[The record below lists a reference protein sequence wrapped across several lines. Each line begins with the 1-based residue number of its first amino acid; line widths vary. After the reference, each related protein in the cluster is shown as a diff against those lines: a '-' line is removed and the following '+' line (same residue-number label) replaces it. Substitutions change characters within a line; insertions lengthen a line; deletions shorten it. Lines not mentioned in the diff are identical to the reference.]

1 MSVIDRG
8 ARNALRSPLRSGA
21 IVIMMAVSIGLL
33 LSMLVARTNIS
44 AKIASV
50 KATTATGITINPAG
64 IKGGMGGGEPL
75 TTLQVKTIST
85 TAHISSTTA
94 QLADQL
100 GAADTNLT
108 SSLQLGSFGRRMQ
121 RFDQQRPDRP
131 MPTPHINVIGT
142 NNPKEVIATS
152 SITTGAMIDGTSN
165 QLIAMVGKSLA
176 AKNNLSTGSS
186 FMAYGKTFTTQAI
199 FSSGNVFQD
208 SGIIVP
214 LSTLQDATDQAGAVS
229 SVLATVDSSE
239 NVAGAVASLKNSL
252 GDKADITSQE
262 DQAASVLEPLQ
273 SIANLAFAGVI
284 GAAIAS
290 ALIILLAMV
299 ITVRER
305 RREIGVL
312 KAIGGTNAKVI
323 GQFITEALTLTIIGS
338 VVGLGLGILI
348 SGPMTQS
355 LISSSRTTPTQGIN
369 STSQPKIRKLQR
381 SGGFGQQINTNL
393 RQVSNSVSPQTFVVS
408 IGIVLLIAIVGS
420 AVPAW
425 FISRIRPAEVLRTE

>member
-1 MSVIDRG
+1 MNVIDRG

-44 AKIASV
+44 TKITSV

-64 IKGGMGGGEPL
+64 IQGGMGGGEPL
-75 TTLQVKTIST
+75 TAAQVKTVTS
-85 TAHISSTTA
+85 TAHISGTTA
-94 QLADQL
+94 QLSDQL

-121 RFDQQRPDRP
+121 RFYQQRPDRP
-131 MPTPHINVIGT
+131 MPTPHINVTGT
-142 NNPKEVIATS
+142 NNPKTVITAS
-152 SITTGAMIDGTSN
+152 SITSGAIIDGTSN
-165 QLIAMVGKSLA
+165 QLVAMVGKSLA
-176 AKNNLSTGSS
+176 TKNNLSTGST
-186 FMAYGKTFTTQAI
+186 FTAYGKTFTTRAI
-199 FSSGNVFQD
+199 FSSGNTFQD

-239 NVAGAVASLKNSL
+239 NVGSTVTSLKNSL

-312 KAIGGTNAKVI
+312 KAIGGTNVKVI

-355 LISSSRTTPTQGIN
+355 LISNSQTTPAQGVR
-369 STSQPKIRKLQR
+369 SASQPKVRHLQR
-381 SGGFGQQINTNL
+381 SGGFGQQINSNL
-393 RQVSNSVSPQTFVVS
+393 QQVSNSVSPQTFAVS